1 MERRGGKE
9 RRSGV
14 ERRRKRQPGTVERQ
28 TGKERRSGLDRR
40 DLSTNLCPYIESPVC
55 IAWRDRTLGHIMHIS
70 RYCREYYIFC
80 EFYKELQA
88 KKSGGA

>member
-9 RRSGV
+9 RRRGV
-14 ERRRKRQPGTVERQ
+14 ECRRKAQPVPVKKRPESG
-28 TGKERRSGLDRR
+28 RRSGLDRR
-40 DLSTNLCPYIESPVC
+40 DMSAHLCPYLESPVC
-55 IAWRDRTLGHIMHIS
+55 TAWRDRTLGHIVHIS

-88 KKSGGA
+88 EKVGGD